1 MPDNPNVI
9 VDESIVGEE
18 ENEDIKESTDNFF
31 SHDDDEEI
39 EEDPKEGQ
47 DEEEFEEIQY
57 NKETIKIPKN
67 KVKEYLQKG
76 YHSDKVYQQ
85 RDEYKAKYE
94 ELKNKENQEK
104 YQNERNNKL
113 SQTVESLIDKG
124 FDEEQAREI
133 AELKLQNEEFKN
145 QTAQAQMSQRSKEYM
160 AKVEK
165 DEPAIF
171 NALKEETLK
180 TMETNNVTFDIAYQ
194 YVKGGKSW
202 KELNDIQNSSSNTR
216 VQNEY
221 DNRRRGGVVSSSDSK
236 GKDYSTEITDPHVK
250 GLVSAFGLNPS
261 KVGKRI
267 SQARKQ
273 HKV

>member
-9 VDESIVGEE
+9 VDESIVEE
-18 ENEDIKESTDNFF
+18 ENEDIEESTNNFF

-39 EEDPKEGQ
+39 EEGQ
-47 DEEEFEEIQY
+47 EEVQEEDEEEFEEIQY

-85 RDEYKAKYE
+85 RDEYKTKYE
-94 ELKNKENQEK
+94 ALLNKENQEK
-104 YQNERNNKL
+104 YQNERNTKL
-113 SQTVESLIDKG
+113 NQEIESLIDEG
-124 FDEEQAREI
+124 VDEVTARKLAEI
-133 AELKLQNEEFKN
+133 KLENQEFKN

-171 NALKEETLK
+171 NALKEEALK

-221 DNRRRGGVVSSSDSK
+221 DNRRRGVVSSSDSR
-236 GKDYSTEITDPHVK
+236 GKDFSTEITDSHVK
-250 GLVSAFGLNPS
+250 GLVSALGLNPN